1 MSFFIKDEQFLAK
14 YNEIVENVSNR
25 IKKNN
30 SEPVRN
36 KKYLKTEIKCYRG
49 KSTEKRLSMY
59 LYIRSIN

>member
-1 MSFFIKDEQFLAK
+1 MKLWKTSAIE
-14 YNEIVENVSNR
+14 S
-25 IKKNN
+25 KKQIN
-30 SEPVRN
+30 SEPGRN